1 MDTQTLIKI
10 IQLMLAPAVMINAC
24 GLLLL
29 GINNKYS
36 AMMSRIRVLN
46 EEKRRY
52 MGKIKDSKEIDYFE
66 TTRFQSIAKQIKV
79 LQNRLKLI
87 RNSILS
93 LTIGLFLFILTSVLI
108 GVEAFIGLN
117 ATKYIFIATFALGM
131 FSVAVGLIYILTDT
145 MRAYNI
151 INLDIKA
158 DE

>member
-36 AMMSRIRVLN
+36 SMMSRIRVLN

-52 MGKIKDSKEIDYFE
+52 MIRIKDSKELDYFE
-66 TTRFQSIAKQIKV
+66 TTRFQSIAKQINV

-117 ATKYIFIATFALGM
+117 VTKYIFITTFALGM
-131 FSVAVGLIYILTDT
+131 VSVAIGLIYILTDT